1 MKKVRLSIYGKI
13 SLVLG
18 VSLLITA
25 LAIAISAGIM
35 TSKMATELSENL
47 IMNKLKG
54 DLNSIKERAKL
65 NFSILTYNEMSKTL
79 IDISGQDVAQNTKF
93 VDEIQK
99 DLGIAATIFV
109 KDGDDFRRIT
119 TNIKKKDG
127 TRAVGTFL
135 GKDSAAYKP
144 VTEGKTYYGPTKVLG
159 EPYYTAYEPIIDQ
172 GRVIGILFVGFK
184 KSDLLAY
191 LFNFKVRSYTI
202 LAVVTL
208 ALLIITGILG
218 RILVGKSIVRPSLEA
233 TDNINSASQQVGS
246 AAHQVASAS
255 ANIAEGTQRQAA
267 AVDQVDSLISSI
279 MDTARRNEDTARET
293 SSIAEQ
299 TRESLKRVE
308 ETIKRMEEAMRNI
321 DAASEKTIR
330 IIKNIDEI
338 SFQTNILALN
348 AAVEAARAGEAGAGF
363 AVVADEVRNLAM
375 RSAEAAKNSRELIE
389 STVGAVK
396 EGESLAD
403 KLSKLFAESLS
414 TTDKVMTM
422 VNEVSLASREQS
434 ESVRQ
439 VKQALQEVVKVT
451 EATASGAEELSST
464 ADELASQAA
473 HMVEVIDGY
482 VRFIRGGGAKNDKAG
497 ETEQELKNNVRPFP
511 VIEEEVAAI
520 GYKRRRDT
528 MPSASQK
535 LLRVV
540 PYNPQWELV
549 QDNHEHYAL
558 SCLER
563 GFYEEAYR
571 AYLRAREQKTQGK
584 DFQAAA
590 RLGIH
595 VGGALLAA
603 YKWVLAKRALETT
616 LLDAEAA
623 QDNEIISQTC
633 RSLGVFHLATGDT
646 ETARKYFA
654 HGIRAAEAG
663 QIKGEEDALHVFL
676 DMLGRME
683 VC

>member
-54 DLNSIKERAKL
+54 DLNSTKERAKL
-65 NFSILTYNEMSKTL
+65 NFSTLTYNEMSKTL

-375 RSAEAAKNSRELIE
+375 RSAEAARNTSSLIE
-389 STVGAVK
+389 NTITAVRKGNELTGLTQEAFK
-396 EGESLAD
+396 EN
-403 KLSKLFAESLS
+403 
-414 TTDKVMTM
+414 MTISQKISQLID
-422 VNEVSLASREQS
+422 EI
-434 ESVRQ
+434 
-439 VKQALQEVVKVT
+439 
-451 EATASGAEELSST
+451 ATASQEQSHGISQINSAVAHMDKTVQQAAASAEESAAAAEELKS
-464 ADELASQAA
+464 LARKIQ
-473 HMVEVIDGY
+473 M
-482 VRFIRGGGAKNDKAG
+482 FIG
-497 ETEQELKNNVRPFP
+497 E
-511 VIEEEVAAI
+511 IE
-520 GYKRRRDT
+520 
-528 MPSASQK
+528 
-535 LLRVV
+535 
-540 PYNPQWELV
+540 
-549 QDNHEHYAL
+549 
-558 SCLER
+558 
-563 GFYEEAYR
+563 
-571 AYLRAREQKTQGK
+571 
-584 DFQAAA
+584 
-590 RLGIH
+590 RL
-595 VGGALLAA
+595 
-603 YKWVLAKRALETT
+603 
-616 LLDAEAA
+616 
-623 QDNEIISQTC
+623 
-633 RSLGVFHLATGDT
+633 T
-646 ETARKYFA
+646 ETA
-654 HGIRAAEAG
+654 GRAIEKPKEMAPPV
-663 QIKGEEDALHVFL
+663 KREETPKPSKKALPKVVTPKAKEKAPGFTKPKPE
-676 DMLGRME
+676 E
-683 VC
+683 VIPFDEKEFKDF